1 MTPAQPT
8 KQNEETWTAPPEK
21 IEGES
26 RAIFQK
32 IETPKKRWNTGM
44 ELEYDPVQD
53 LFLDTTTKKPIHAF
67 LDGEDDDT
75 FFDESTEVDP
85 MKFDS
90 DNSTWIKRGGAC
102 ALNMEKVLGI
112 RIEEPLSKMEK
123 FKRDFYKELAAKLD
137 AGKTTS
143 LR

>member
-90 DNSTWIKRGGAC
+90 DNSTWIKRGGAL
-102 ALNMEKVLGI
+102 ALDMDKVLNTSGWKDTPS
-112 RIEEPLSKMEK
+112 RMEVWK
-123 FKRDFYKELAAKLD
+123 KEQQAKLYREY
-137 AGKTTS
+137 K
-143 LR
+143 R